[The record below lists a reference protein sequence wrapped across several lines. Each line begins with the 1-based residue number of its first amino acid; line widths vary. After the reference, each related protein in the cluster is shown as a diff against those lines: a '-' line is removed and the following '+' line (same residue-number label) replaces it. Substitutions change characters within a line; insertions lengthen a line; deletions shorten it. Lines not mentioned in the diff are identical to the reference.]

1 MSKAIQFPYTITNP
15 ALGESSSLPYLPFT
29 LQQQQQHTISATGLV
44 DSGATVNVLPFSIG
58 LQLGLNWARQTVPVQ
73 LTGNLARFEA
83 RGVIVAATVG
93 TFAPV
98 RLAFAWTASDEV
110 PALLGQ
116 MNFFLEFD
124 VCFFRS
130 QSLFEIKP
138 KP

>member
-1 MSKAIQFPYTITNP
+1 MSKALQIPYTIINP
-15 ALGESSSLPYLPFT
+15 ALGASSSLPYLPFT
-29 LQQQQQHTISATGLV
+29 LQQQQDTVAVTGLV
-44 DSGATVNVLPFSIG
+44 DSGAMVNVLPFSIG
-58 LQLGLNWARQTVPVQ
+58 LQLGLNWAQQTVPVQ
-73 LTGNLARFEA
+73 LTGNLARIEA
-83 RGVIVAATVG
+83 RGVIVSATIG

-110 PALLGQ
+110 PVLLGQ

-130 QSLFEIKP
+130 QSLFEITP